1 MREIR
6 ALALAALALLLVG
19 GCGSEAKLRKAE
31 FAQLVQILPG
41 RYTSAPVTGVAPA
54 GTLATELDVLPIY
67 APFLSDY
74 VFYAHEE
81 TADDAHRLLSQR
93 LFVLK
98 LGADDKS
105 IVQNTLLFADPG
117 RWREG
122 NVDPD
127 LFKGLMTQDVR
138 GGGGEPLV
146 WKLEGMRYSAR
157 TAGPLAS
164 LRIELG
170 PDELVLHGGAD
181 GSAKVFRRLAR

>member
-1 MREIR
+1 M
-6 ALALAALALLLVG
+6 ALAAFAALLVG
-19 GCGSEAKLRKAE
+19 GCGSDAKLRKAE
-31 FAQLVQILPG
+31 FTQLVQILPG
-41 RYTSAPVTGVAPA
+41 RYTSAPVTGVPPA
-54 GTLATELDVLPIY
+54 GTLATELDVVPIY
-67 APFLSDY
+67 APFLSDN

-81 TADDAHRLLSQR
+81 AADESHRLLSQR
-93 LFVLK
+93 LFVLN
-98 LGADDKS
+98 LGEGGRS

-146 WKLEGMRYSAR
+146 WKLEGLRYSAR

-181 GSAKVFRRLAR
+181 GAAKVFRRLAR